1 MPEIINITI
10 DDSIPDKKGK
20 QEIKIKEYATTPLED
35 SQFVHFFDGDDWDID
50 EIVIKDF
57 HKDKKGKGEE
67 PDEFHFDLSGFDD
80 DFIVDIDGE
89 FDFDCFII
97 QNATSFE
104 EDGGVYTIEYIGSD
118 GESHTVEIDPGDA
131 CMVINPPCLT
141 PATLVSTPNGMKR
154 AQDLKVGDLVETLD
168 SGPQPI
174 CWIQKRRLVFSVGEV
189 NFKPILIQ
197 KGALGPRKP
206 LNDLYLSPQHR
217 VLLDGP
223 VVRRKCGASEVLVP
237 AKALTDWKGIRNTP
251 GKASVEYV
259 TVMFKTHQI
268 IFAEGVEV
276 ESYLPRPYAAQ
287 FLTKKATAELEEMFP
302 EVLSE
307 KAADVYPAV
316 RPILTTQQALL
327 LAKAEDHMSLSNSE

>member
-35 SQFVHFFDGDDWDID
+35 SQFVHFFDGDDWDIE

-57 HKDKKGKGEE
+57 HKDKKKGEDEE

-80 DFIVDIDGE
+80 DFTVDIDGE

-104 EDGGVYTIEYIGSD
+104 EDGGVYSIEYIGSD

-141 PATLVSTPNGMKR
+141 PGTLVSTPRGLIKAN
-154 AQDLKVGDLVETLD
+154 DLRVGDLVDTVD
-168 SGPQPI
+168 CGPQPI
-174 CWIQKRRLVFSVGEV
+174 CWIQKRRLVFSAGEED
-189 NFKPILIQ
+189 FKPILIQ
-197 KGALGPRKP
+197 KGSLAPCKP

-223 VVRRKCGASEVLVP
+223 LIKQKCGASEVLVP
-237 AKALTDWKGIRNTP
+237 AKALTDRKGIRSTP
-251 GKASVEYV
+251 GTASVEYV
-259 TVMFKTHQI
+259 TVMFKSHQI
-268 IFAEGVEV
+268 ILAEGVKV

-287 FLTKKATAELEEMFP
+287 FLTKKATAELEGLFP
-302 EVLSE
+302 GLFSE
-307 KAADVYPAV
+307 KFEEIYPAV
-316 RPILTTQQALL
+316 RPVLTTQQALRL
-327 LAKAEDHMSLSNSE
+327 T